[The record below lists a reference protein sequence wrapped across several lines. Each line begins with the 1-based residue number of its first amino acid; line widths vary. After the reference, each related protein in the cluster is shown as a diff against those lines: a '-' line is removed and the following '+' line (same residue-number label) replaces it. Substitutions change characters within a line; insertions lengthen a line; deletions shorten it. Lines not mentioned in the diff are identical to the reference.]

1 MKIEVWPI
9 GRLLP
14 YQKNARVIPQSAIDK
29 VAASLKE
36 FGWQQPVVVEQNGE
50 IVAGHTRRLAAIKL
64 GLSEVP
70 VYVAR
75 NLTKDQIKAFRLADN
90 KTAMESSWDEKILA
104 SELMDLNSIN
114 FDLSLTGFEM
124 PEVADVVSE
133 LFGGATSGKGK
144 GKKKLPGEKDG
155 RLVFRVIVDAKDEKH
170 QAELLKKFKTDGLK
184 AKALIS

>member
-29 VAASLKE
+29 VSASLKE
-36 FGWQQPVVVEQNGE
+36 FGWQQPIVVEQNGE

-114 FDLSLTGFEM
+114 FDLSQIPSMASSARFIVCSPPSASCPT
-124 PEVADVVSE
+124 
-133 LFGGATSGKGK
+133 
-144 GKKKLPGEKDG
+144 PGHE
-155 RLVFRVIVDAKDEKH
+155 RHSLSLHR
-170 QAELLKKFKTDGLK
+170 
-184 AKALIS
+184 